1 MFWCQSGC
9 ERGPSTEDAGEGEH
23 LLKPV
28 AQAGGL
34 EPGPASWSEALER
47 AWLAPAGP
55 WAGLLLAQTQGAAP
69 PAGVQ
74 AAAPW
79 VGLSQQVV
87 P

>member
-1 MFWCQSGC
+1 M
-9 ERGPSTEDAGEGEH
+9 RGDQALRMREGEH

-47 AWLAPAGP
+47 AEAGGLSR
-55 WAGLLLAQTQGAAP
+55 ALGQLLLAQTQGAAP
-69 PAGVQ
+69 ILRSGSSPVGGAG
-74 AAAPW
+74 A
-79 VGLSQQVV
+79 GQVV